1 MRQIKQSVQFRR
13 DLKRELKGMYRNVF
27 AKDGEYEQ
35 IKNMLM
41 MDVTLPPKYRDHAL
55 HNNFEGKRECHLRHD
70 LLLLYRYE
78 GDDWL
83 ILEGLGS
90 HSDLLGL

>member
-1 MRQIKQSVQFRR
+1 MRNNDYTTAFKRDFRR
-13 DLKRELKGMYRNVF
+13 ALKGRYRRLLVEG
-27 AKDGEYEQ
+27 GELEQ
-35 IKNMLM
+35 VIIMLSN
-41 MDVTLPPKYRDHAL
+41 DEPLPPLYRGHAL
-55 HNNFEGKRECHLRHD
+55 HNNLEGFRECHLRPD
-70 LLLLYRYE
+70 FLLLYRYA